1 MLNMLVFWIHSL
13 LHQFSG
19 QVWCHALA
27 HSLCMDY
34 ACLLEFLKEC
44 SIPLFAEGVQH
55 CDRVSSLQA
64 FCEHDSDRR
73 DSYASSNEQD
83 ACWSK
88 DYISISAL
96 ERRGKV
102 SRVLKHEIFSNVQSK
117 LRRAA
122 L

>member
-1 MLNMLVFWIHSL
+1 
-13 LHQFSG
+13 
-19 QVWCHALA
+19 
-27 HSLCMDY
+27 MDY

-96 ERRGKV
+96 DRREKV
-102 SRVLKHEIFSNVQSK
+102 SRVLKTANLKHEIFSNVQSK